1 MGLYPARLNKKTG
14 FSQSL
19 YPKELKMRVGG
30 KRTKPLSI
38 DLDSMIELKEANQR
52 KRNFKDDRYDYFAIQ
67 KNTNT
72 EYLFYKIE
80 FKKMTNCIKSK

>member
-30 KRTKPLSI
+30 KRTKPLRI

-52 KRNFKDDRYDYFAIQ
+52 TRNFKDDRYDYSDIQ
-67 KNTNT
+67 KNTKVEN
-72 EYLFYKIE
+72 LLYKTE
-80 FKKMTNCIKSK
+80 FKKMRKCIK